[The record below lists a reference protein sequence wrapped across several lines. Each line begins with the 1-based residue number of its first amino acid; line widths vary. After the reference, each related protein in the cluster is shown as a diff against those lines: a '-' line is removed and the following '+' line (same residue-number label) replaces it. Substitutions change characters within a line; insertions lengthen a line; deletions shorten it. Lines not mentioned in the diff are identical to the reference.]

1 MKLHSTGDYFVASLK
16 VFGLF
21 ALALTCEMALAGTSA
36 TFTTLEAET
45 NNSVYGPLGKS
56 VIYLSS
62 LGGALFA
69 LLKGAWLFAGLGIAV
84 AGMMFGTQL
93 VGNSATFG
101 ALI

>member
-1 MKLHSTGDYFVASLK
+1 MKLNTVEKYLVATFK
-16 VFGLF
+16 VLGLPIAVLF
-21 ALALTCEMALAGTSA
+21 SEMAMAGTSA
-36 TFTTLEAET
+36 TFSALETET
-45 NNSVYGPLGKS
+45 NASVYGPLGKS

-93 VGNSATFG
+93 VGTSATFS